1 MDDKIGSYGEKE
13 RSRMIEEENKKVK
26 HKLKGRK
33 KCTTK
38 KPQMDKICYNIE
50 CLVMERM
57 ADKDRI
63 RISMEQA
70 RKRINKTLV
79 KKWKML
85 LPNDGS
91 RRVQKQ
97 KR

>member
-1 MDDKIGSYGEKE
+1 
-13 RSRMIEEENKKVK
+13 MIEEENKTVK
-26 HKLKGRK
+26 HKLKGKK
-33 KCTTK
+33 KCTIK
-38 KPQMDKICYNIE
+38 KPQIDKVCCNIE
-50 CLVMERM
+50 CLVMEQM

-63 RISMEQA
+63 RVSMEQA

-85 LPNDGS
+85 LPNNGS
-91 RRVQKQ
+91 RRVWKQ

>member
-1 MDDKIGSYGEKE
+1 M
-13 RSRMIEEENKKVK
+13 MEEENKKVK

-38 KPQMDKICYNIE
+38 KPQMDKICCNIE
-50 CLVMERM
+50 CLVMEQM

-63 RISMEQA
+63 CVSMEQA
-70 RKRINKTLV
+70 QKRINKTLV

-91 RRVQKQ
+91 RRVRKQ